1 MGPGSYLCTSE
12 GIPSGRAAL
21 VKGGQLATPILNMK
35 YAKRC
40 QMAPTPVPAGGMPP
54 GHAGLTLRAGNMESW
69 TQLLCSADDAILVD
83 NVLGMHTQDPTNGN
97 FSLAVPDGIVV
108 RAGQFAG
115 AAKVV
120 ISGNFFKILNQV
132 DTRFAMSE
140 DDPNPG
146 IELTCHVES

>member
-1 MGPGSYLCTSE
+1 
-12 GIPSGRAAL
+12 
-21 VKGGQLATPILNMK
+21 
-35 YAKRC
+35 
-40 QMAPTPVPAGGMPP
+40 
-54 GHAGLTLRAGNMESW
+54 NMESW